1 MSLQA
6 ETFTCKSHVQYSRLD
21 KEQYWIREGNN
32 HFTLAEIAEKGF
44 FFSSSVKLSG
54 YSQCIQL
61 TYPFPQHHLERRKSQ
76 SLSNSNKV
84 LSGFTEKRILS
95 ILLANDHGSPPHTTP
110 ALSIKTCCLKF
121 WKEGKQQEGK
131 LEVM

>member
-1 MSLQA
+1 MFNIQGLIKSSTGLERGIIISLWQ
-6 ETFTCKSHVQYSRLD
+6 KLQKKD
-21 KEQYWIREGNN
+21 
-32 HFTLAEIAEKGF
+32 

-54 YSQCIQL
+54 YSQSIQL
-61 TYPFPQHHLERRKSQ
+61 TCPFPQHHLERRKSQ

-84 LSGFTEKRILS
+84 LAGFTEKRILS